1 MSSDMILGVAV
12 AVFGLVVVGLA
23 FTVSEFQRLG
33 KDEPH
38 E

>member
-12 AVFGLVVVGLA
+12 AVFGLMVVGLA
-23 FTVSEFQRLG
+23 FTVSEFKRLG
-33 KDEPH
+33 KDEPQ

>member
-23 FTVSEFQRLG
+23 FTVSEFKRLE